1 MGYFKPTLNPLTLL
15 LLCSVPFAN
24 SVSCLHKPIALVWAR
39 CVRFAPLTTSY
50 SYRRSRERINHKR
63 SLLKETPNLR
73 NSTRIV
79 RSSTGLLA
87 LNAYTY
93 AGAHDER
100 RVNESFQTTPR
111 TGRGA
116 VVGPTLKGASR
127 PTTEGGQPACWYPLG
142 VHVLLKERLIDTFPA
157 LPISSCLLLP
167 GFIEPRWCY
176 TLVLNGTFSNSIPGC
191 DLPNRAPLPAHGT
204 NKASRCWQKS
214 RLFSTGG

>member
-1 MGYFKPTLNPLTLL
+1 MHRREPSAAQKTREN
-15 LLCSVPFAN
+15 
-24 SVSCLHKPIALVWAR
+24 LVWAR

-63 SLLKETPNLR
+63 SLLKETPNPR

-93 AGAHDER
+93 AGAHD
-100 RVNESFQTTPR
+100 
-111 TGRGA
+111 
-116 VVGPTLKGASR
+116 
-127 PTTEGGQPACWYPLG
+127 EGGQPACWYPLG